1 MCTLVNFI
9 LKFNHNDYTRSTVKS
24 YCNHLGKFYAKY
36 DFTVVKNENWI
47 ETLYYYGV
55 PRIQLTKEFLQDLDK
70 RGIIYEIKL
79 DIHNAASF

>member
-1 MCTLVNFI
+1 MDTLVNFI
-9 LKFNHNDYTRSTVKS
+9 IKFNHNDYTQDIVKK

-36 DFTVVKNENWI
+36 DLTMLKNENWI
-47 ETLYYYGV
+47 ETLHYHGV
-55 PRIQLTKEFLQDLDK
+55 PKIKLTKEFLQDLDK